1 LTVGKRSKG
10 RAILLQAMY
19 ASRVSGQGLLGCLED
34 QLVRRESAPD
44 TAVFARELA
53 RKVINHGDTL
63 EQEIAPLLTNWELDR
78 VGLLERLI
86 LTLALTE
93 FHHCPEV
100 PYKVVIDEACELA
113 RMFCD
118 EHAVG
123 FVNGLL
129 DRAAAELHLGS
140 GEA

>member
-1 LTVGKRSKG
+1 MGKRSKG

-53 RKVINHGDTL
+53 KKVINHGDTL
-63 EQEIAPLLTNWELDR
+63 AQEIAPLLTNWSLDR
-78 VGLLERLI
+78 VGLLEQLI

-118 EHAVG
+118 HHAVG

-129 DRAAAELHLGS
+129 DRVAADLHLES

>member
-1 LTVGKRSKG
+1 MTVGKRSKG

-19 ASRVSGQGLLGCLED
+19 ASRLSGQGLQVCLED

-44 TAVFARELA
+44 TGDFARELA
-53 RKVINHGDTL
+53 KKVINHGPEH
-63 EQEIAPLLTNWELDR
+63 EQEIAPLLTNWTLER

-100 PYKVVIDEACELA
+100 PFKVVIDEACELA

-140 GEA
+140 SEA